1 MKQKKI
7 THYLFIVAVII
18 VLNFFIPRM
27 LPGSPI
33 STLVGEDVGQMT
45 AAEKMGILD
54 AYHLNEPM
62 YVQFW
67 YYIKDLFTLNW
78 GNSFSMRQPIFS
90 LLWSRIGWTLLLV
103 GLNLLLSTV
112 IGTAL
117 GIFSAYRRKNKKDI
131 GIVLGTTV
139 ISSIPPFWIGMILIS
154 IFGVKL
160 GWFPIYGAY
169 SMWENLSGWSRFID
183 VLHHLA
189 LPLITMVITS
199 LMIYFTTARYSTLQV
214 IGEDYVKLAK
224 MRGVPKKKITFNYVI
239 RNMLLP
245 VFTTFM
251 MDIGYI
257 LSGSVVI
264 ESVFSYPGLGT
275 LMHEAVNAR
284 DYPLI
289 QYSFLVTS
297 LITVL
302 ALFISDCMYGI
313 LDPRMRDESDG

>member
-54 AYHLNEPM
+54 AYHLSEPM

-117 GIFSAYRRKNKKDI
+117 VFS
-131 GIVLGTTV
+131 
-139 ISSIPPFWIGMILIS
+139 
-154 IFGVKL
+154 
-160 GWFPIYGAY
+160 
-169 SMWENLSGWSRFID
+169 
-183 VLHHLA
+183 LHIA
-189 LPLITMVITS
+189 EKT
-199 LMIYFTTARYSTLQV
+199 
-214 IGEDYVKLAK
+214 
-224 MRGVPKKKITFNYVI
+224 KKI
-239 RNMLLP
+239 
-245 VFTTFM
+245 
-251 MDIGYI
+251 
-257 LSGSVVI
+257 
-264 ESVFSYPGLGT
+264 
-275 LMHEAVNAR
+275 
-284 DYPLI
+284 
-289 QYSFLVTS
+289 
-297 LITVL
+297 
-302 ALFISDCMYGI
+302 
-313 LDPRMRDESDG
+313 